1 MEQNFDCVPCG
12 FTSTNRY
19 NYDIHVRTVKHKARM
34 EGLKCEQCGAFY
46 DSRNK
51 LTRHMK
57 NVHVKKEKRI
67 SEYLSAVANN
77 ENKEGTTPVPEI
89 TSDATSSKTSVASI
103 IAPVETTS
111 VANSAVNP
119 PIAAS
124 TNLPVVK
131 LIITKKPPKINIRP
145 KLGVK
150 QITTTSSDP
159 SSTKKVI
166 SIVPKK

>member
-34 EGLKCEQCGAFY
+34 EGLKCEQCGALY

-67 SEYLSAVANN
+67 SEYLSAVAAT
-77 ENKEGTTPVPEI
+77 ENKDTPDS
-89 TSDATSSKTSVASI
+89 TLDSSVKGVQETISSGEAD
-103 IAPVETTS
+103 TTS
-111 VANSAVNP
+111 NSLLPLNT
-119 PIAAS
+119 S
-124 TNLPVVK
+124 TNAPIIK
-131 LIITKKPPKINIRP
+131 PIITKKAPKINIRP
-145 KLGVK
+145 KLAVRQTGASVGEN
-150 QITTTSSDP
+150 TEVSA
-159 SSTKKVI
+159 TKMKLNI
-166 SIVPKK
+166 IPKK